1 MGAMVGWGLSDFFA
15 AKSSKETT
23 PIQTLF
29 IAWIIGLLILIPF
42 AIWQFDTLSLYLAP
56 AFY

>member
-1 MGAMVGWGLSDFFA
+1 MVGWGLSDFFA

>member
-1 MGAMVGWGLSDFFA
+1 MASVLFGILAGMGAMVGWGLSDFFA

-29 IAWIIGLLILIPF
+29 IAWIIGL
-42 AIWQFDTLSLYLAP
+42 SLYLAP